1 MLESI
6 LLYGFVAATAVQLF
20 FWIFVFGKLARH
32 PVEEFS
38 PASEGHPEDPG
49 QDLPSRGVGTRPD
62 ELPTVSLI
70 ICARNEADNLSRYL
84 DRILNQT
91 YRSLEI
97 ILVLHKSSDN
107 SFNILSS
114 LQRRYSHLHIVVC
127 DDERAGKKFALAKG
141 IEQAKHQ
148 VLLLTDADCVPASP
162 DWVRGMVASMQD
174 DTQIVLGVAP
184 YDEAP
189 GLLNIWVRFEAWY
202 TALQYLSLAL
212 AGHPYMGVGR
222 NLAYRKSLYEG
233 SGGFRSHEHLA
244 SGDDDLFVNA
254 TAKRGKVE
262 IRLHPKTYVYSTPK
276 TTWWD
281 YYRQKTR
288 HFTTGSEYKIKDKI
302 ILNLLTMSHLLH
314 FFLGGALLIFK
325 ISIMFALLGYAVRMG
340 VVIVVGSVILGKM
353 QHRSLRI
360 WLPVLDGLLVLY
372 YLVFAP
378 LVLMNN
384 DNTQRWN

>member
-6 LLYGFVAATAVQLF
+6 LLYGFFAATAVQLF
-20 FWIFVFGKLARH
+20 FWIFVFGKLALH
-32 PVEEFS
+32 PIEETPDS
-38 PASEGHPEDPG
+38 SA
-49 QDLPSRGVGTRPD
+49 PSTVHRPP
-62 ELPTVSLI
+62 LAVSI
-70 ICARNEADNLSRYL
+70 VICARNEAANLEHHL

-107 SFNILSS
+107 SFNILSP
-114 LQRRYSHLHIVVC
+114 LQRKYSHLHIVVC
-127 DDERAGKKFALAKG
+127 DDERAGKKIALAKG
-141 IEQAKHQ
+141 IQQAKHQ
-148 VLLLTDADCVPASP
+148 VLLLTDADCVPASLE
-162 DWVRGMVASMQD
+162 WVEGMVYPFGLANMNERTD
-174 DTQIVLGVAP
+174 IVLGVAP

-189 GLLNIWVRFEAWY
+189 GPLNKWVRFEAWY
-202 TALQYLSLAL
+202 TAVQYLSLAL

-222 NLAYRKSLYEG
+222 NLAYRKELYER

-254 TAKRGKVE
+254 VANRGKVS
-262 IRLHPKTYVYSTPK
+262 IRLNPKTFVYSKPK
-276 TTWWD
+276 TTWRA

-288 HFTTGSEYKIKDKI
+288 HFTTGSEYKIKDKF
-302 ILNLLTMSHLLH
+302 ILSLLTMSHLLH

-340 VVIVVGSVILGKM
+340 VVMVVGSVILSKM
-353 QHRSLRI
+353 QHRSLRV
-360 WLPVLDGLLVLY
+360 WLPILDGLLVLY

-378 LVLMNN
+378 SVLMNN
-384 DNTQRWN
+384 DDTQRWN